1 MRLQTR
7 PFERRLSD
15 PENAASLAVGD
26 DQSEPFFYKRL
37 QRGPLL
43 VGYVTC
49 VFKKAIGY
57 LYGCF
62 HMASHTKEHGDM
74 STKPKAG
81 HIATRR
87 LILLQWA
94 ILTLSS

>member
-7 PFERRLSD
+7 PFERRFSEL
-15 PENAASLAVGD
+15 EKAALLAFGD

-37 QRGPLL
+37 QRGSLL
-43 VGYVTC
+43 GGYFTG

-62 HMASHTKEHGDM
+62 HMASHTIEHGDM
-74 STKPKAG
+74 TTKPKGG
-81 HIATRR
+81 HMATRR
-87 LILLQWA
+87 LILLHWA
-94 ILTLSS
+94 ILTL